1 MPIIYC
7 VFDSFLHAKL
17 SAMPL
22 QAMLADFQE
31 ALDAMYDNDVKLL
44 ADAIRLSASTLSH
57 RPDMLGPMIVGRLLP
72 YYNSHDK
79 IQNLIKQCDSDGLE
93 VRYRFMFTYL

>member
-1 MPIIYC
+1 
-7 VFDSFLHAKL
+7 
-17 SAMPL
+17 MPL

-93 VRYRFMFTYL
+93 VRNKYTVVALAKVLLLCENHKRDND